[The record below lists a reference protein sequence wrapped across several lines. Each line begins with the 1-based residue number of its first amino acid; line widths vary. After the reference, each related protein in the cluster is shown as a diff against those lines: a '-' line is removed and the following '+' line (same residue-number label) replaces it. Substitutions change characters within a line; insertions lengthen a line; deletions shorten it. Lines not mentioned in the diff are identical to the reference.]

1 MFRKIFIIFFL
12 LLFCF
17 SGKAQAFK
25 AETYVSFAN
34 PVRGPE
40 GWGNPKQTPL
50 ALPLYQYQESTS
62 SALPLT
68 WLLRYDAVKD
78 ATISAFFSGLIETD
92 KNQSLGSFLE
102 ITPRLT
108 EAANVI
114 YPGGISLFNANRI
127 FLSGYSIED
136 RKKLIDTYMSAFF
149 VSFGFY
155 PKSVSAWHLD
165 SYSLQYL
172 QSKYSVLTAM
182 NCDDQYNTD
191 SYRLWGGYLG
201 SPYFPDKNNS
211 LIPAYSFGN
220 RINLA
225 MVRWAQRDLFNF
237 YGSNNASLHS
247 VQVNDYLALGQ
258 DTKYFEKLLAMYNQK
273 GVNEFTYVN
282 IGLENDYDL
291 TLYKNEI
298 NNVYRALKVNHDKF
312 NLHPISLS
320 DFGDWF
326 KARYPESSPSYFYQT
341 GDLTEVN
348 SGKVFWY
355 QSPFYRLGL
364 KSENGKTYIID
375 FRVFNREIY
384 EDYLTTPNQDLG
396 LFHEIPAVIDSVKFP
411 GKEVVLDIDLQ
422 KADLVRSKQWD
433 YWQTSLWQ
441 DGKLLTLQPDKIVF
455 SNFTAPVVVSKDIK
469 LLVSNARVIW
479 KITPY
484 IPFKNA
490 SHSTWPFWLLGLI
503 TITLII
509 QKNKKSR
516 LSSLRKNFATCLP
529 AGRSHSTIILGVI
542 VALLTSLTV
551 FRSGLLYPFGMG
563 FWGPNGHDAL
573 FHLSLI
579 EKFSSNSFSFSH
591 PQIAGEKIANYHFL
605 FDFISGLVVKLSGLS
620 TLDFYFRVFPI
631 LAGIAIVLLLD
642 KLLKTWHYSRSER
655 LLSILLVFLAGSFGF
670 IPKILMGQDLFTGES
685 AFWSNQSVSIFLN
698 PPYALSIILL
708 LLFLVVIA
716 RRSPEATDAAI
727 QSKPSLRKNL
737 ATCLSAGRRCRV
749 PTARSHS
756 ILAVILGGLLAQTK
770 VYALILLLG
779 ALLFTKK
786 YKLFTGVLAIG
797 ILISLPFTTLGGPAP
812 FIFSPL
818 WFPRSLFASFDRVYW
833 PRLVEAWQAYEAL
846 GNFAKL
852 SLINLFALAV
862 FLVGNLGVRLLGLF
876 EISRSKSH
884 SDSET
889 IVRWIIAFGLLLPL
903 LFIQNIN
910 PWNTIQFMYY
920 ALFFLGIFTAKYIS
934 SLRPA
939 CRQAGFLYSNRGSL
953 IPEGVNLR
961 ILGFIKYLIVIILIF
976 LAIATTVG
984 TLKDYVGYFSSSRLS
999 YTELLALDKLR
1010 AEPKGIVL
1018 SPLYDEVAASR
1029 VSAPKPLYAYVSTAY
1044 ISALSGQPEF
1054 LSDTIN
1060 LDITG
1065 FDYVG
1070 RARDVQRFYDTED
1083 KDWGVSF
1090 LEKNNIKYVYE
1101 TRLKRINLNPADL
1114 KLEKIF
1120 DSGEINIYKFN

>member
-1 MFRKIFIIFFL
+1 MLRKIFIIFFL
-12 LLFCF
+12 LLLCF
-17 SGKAQAFK
+17 SRKVQAFK

-40 GWGNPKQTPL
+40 GWKNSKQNPL
-50 ALPLYQYQESTS
+50 DLPLFQYQESTH
-62 SALPLT
+62 SAFPVT
-68 WLLRYDAVKD
+68 WLLRFDAVND

-155 PKSVSAWHLD
+155 PKSVSAWHFD

-182 NCDDQYNTD
+182 NYDDQYNTD

-273 GVNEFTYVN
+273 GVNEFTYIN

-291 TLYKNEI
+291 SLYKKEI
-298 NNVYRALKVNHDKF
+298 KNVYKAIKINSDKF
-312 NLHPISLS
+312 NFHPISLS

-326 KARYPESSPSYFYQT
+326 KARYPESSPAYFYQT
-341 GDLTEVN
+341 EDPTGVN

-364 KSENGKTYIID
+364 KSEKGKTNIID

-411 GKEVVLDIDLQ
+411 GKEIVLDIDLQ

-433 YWQTSLWQ
+433 YWQTALWV
-441 DGKLLTLQPDKIVF
+441 DGKMLTFQPDKIVF
-455 SNFTAPVVVSKDIK
+455 SNFQAPPINSEDIK
-469 LLVSNARVIW
+469 PMVTKDQTVWEL
-479 KITPY
+479 TPHT
-484 IPFKNA
+484 PFKNT
-490 SHSTWPFWLLGLI
+490 SHSTWLFWLLIIIVIPGSRLQKLRHFS
-503 TITLII
+503 TCGQVTRNLYKFFQTNTFAPITLLI
-509 QKNKKSR
+509 SF
-516 LSSLRKNFATCLP
+516 L
-529 AGRSHSTIILGVI
+529 AG
-542 VALLTSLTV
+542 LTV
-551 FRSGLLYPFGMG
+551 FRSGILYPFGMG

-579 EKFSSNSFSFSH
+579 EKFSATPFSFSH

-605 FDFISGLVVKLSGLS
+605 FDFISGIVVKLSGLS
-620 TLDFYFRVFPI
+620 ALDFYFRVFPV
-631 LAGIAIVLLLD
+631 LAGIAIIFLLD
-642 KLLKTWHYSRSER
+642 KLLKTWQYSRSER

-670 IPKILMGQDLFTGES
+670 IPKLLIGQDVFTGES

-698 PPYALSIILL
+698 PPYALSITLL
-708 LLFLVVIA
+708 LLFLNKL
-716 RRSPEATDAAI
+716 SG
-727 QSKPSLRKNL
+727 KPRTNNSELIILSL
-737 ATCLSAGRRCRV
+737 
-749 PTARSHS
+749 
-756 ILAVILGGLLAQTK
+756 LGGLLAQTK
-770 VYALILLLG
+770 VYAFILLLG
-779 ALLFTKK
+779 ALLFSKK
-786 YKLFTGVLAIG
+786 YKLFIGVLLIG
-797 ILISLPFTTLGGPAP
+797 ILISLPFTTFAGQSP

-833 PRLVEAWQAYEAL
+833 PRLVEAWQAYEAS
-846 GNFAKL
+846 GNFLKL
-852 SLINLFALAV
+852 SVINLFALIV

-876 EISRSKSH
+876 EMSRTKSH

-889 IVRWIIAFGLLLPL
+889 IVRWLIAFGLLLPL
-903 LFIQNIN
+903 LFVQNIN

-934 SLRPA
+934 AFAPRTKHLA
-939 CRQAGFLYSNRGSL
+939 LL
-953 IPEGVNLR
+953 IL
-961 ILGFIKYLIVIILIF
+961 ILIF

-984 TLKDYVGYFSSSRLS
+984 TLKDYLGYFSSSRLS

-1018 SPLYDEVAASR
+1018 SPPYNEVAASR

-1054 LSDTIN
+1054 LADTIN

-1065 FDYVG
+1065 FAYSE
-1070 RARDVQRFYDTED
+1070 RARDVQRFYNTED
-1083 KDWGVSF
+1083 KEWGRAF
-1090 LEKNNIKYVYE
+1090 LQNNHIQYVYE
-1101 TRLKRINLNPADL
+1101 TRLQKLKLAPADL
-1114 KLEKIF
+1114 HLEKIF